1 MYSRQH
7 STKVMRRHRFVL
19 TLGSNDRPSEQIA
32 WTLEQLAGLPL
43 ELRSSTP
50 RSSSPVAFPLS
61 SAPVTDVVLLGAT
74 ARERDDLQRRLKALE
89 QRAGRTP
96 EQRRQHPERIPV
108 DIDLIT
114 WNGTILKPKDCT
126 RPYLQQ
132 GLAELG
138 IPLLD

>member
-1 MYSRQH
+1 
-7 STKVMRRHRFVL
+7 MRRHRFIL
-19 TLGSNDRPSEQIA
+19 TLGSNDRPSERIA
-32 WTLEQLAGLPL
+32 WTLKQLAALPL

-50 RSSSPVAFPLS
+50 RSSSPVDFPLS
-61 SAPVTDVVLLGAT
+61 SAPFTDVVLLGDT
-74 ARERDDLQRRLKALE
+74 ALELDELHRLLKALE

-96 EQRRQHPERIPV
+96 EQRREHPEHIPI

-114 WNGTILKPKDCT
+114 WDETILKPKDCT

-138 IPLLD
+138 VPLLD

>member
-1 MYSRQH
+1 
-7 STKVMRRHRFVL
+7 MRRHRFVL
-19 TLGSNDRPSEQIA
+19 TLGSNDRPSERIA

-50 RSSSPVAFPLS
+50 RSSSPVDFPLS
-61 SAPVTDVVLLGAT
+61 SALFTDVVLLGYT
-74 ARERDDLQRRLKALE
+74 TLELDELQRLLKALE

-96 EQRRQHPERIPV
+96 EQRQAHPERIPI

-114 WNGTILKPKDCT
+114 WDGAILTPKDCT

-138 IPLLD
+138 VPLLD

>member
-1 MYSRQH
+1 
-7 STKVMRRHRFVL
+7 MRRHRFVL
-19 TLGSNDRPSEQIA
+19 TLGSNDRPSQQIA

-50 RSSSPVAFPLS
+50 RSSSPVDF
-61 SAPVTDVVLLGAT
+61 TDVVLLGYT
-74 ARERDDLQRRLKALE
+74 ALELDELQRLLKELE

-96 EQRRQHPERIPV
+96 EQRQAHPERIPI

-114 WNGTILKPKDCT
+114 WDGTILKPKDCT

-138 IPLLD
+138 ISLLD

>member
-1 MYSRQH
+1 
-7 STKVMRRHRFVL
+7 MRRHRFVL
-19 TLGSNDRPSEQIA
+19 TLGSNDRPSQQIA

-50 RSSSPVAFPLS
+50 RSSSPVDFPLS
-61 SAPVTDVVLLGAT
+61 SAPFTDVVLLGYT
-74 ARERDDLQRRLKALE
+74 ALELDELQR
-89 QRAGRTP
+89 
-96 EQRRQHPERIPV
+96 IPI

-114 WNGTILKPKDCT
+114 WDGTILKPEDCT

-138 IPLLD
+138 ISLLD